1 MTKGRMLGQRPSIIK
16 YHKMT
21 QCSLKKKFKMFV
33 EIIFYNLSIYIV
45 FPKELFRQS
54 NGLNNQTKIYL

>member
-1 MTKGRMLGQRPSIIK
+1 MLCQRPSIIK

-21 QCSLKKKFKMFV
+21 QCSLKKKIQNVRRNYFLQFK
-33 EIIFYNLSIYIV
+33 YLYS